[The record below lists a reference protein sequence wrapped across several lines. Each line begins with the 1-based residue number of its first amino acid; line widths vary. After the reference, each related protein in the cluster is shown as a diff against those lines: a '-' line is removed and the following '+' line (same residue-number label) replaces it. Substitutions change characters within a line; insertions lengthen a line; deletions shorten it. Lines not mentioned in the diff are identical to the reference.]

1 MLPKPH
7 IFDKRWWQYRI
18 NTILNKEI
26 ANLKDYS
33 GKTRSVFKTCF
44 FNHLQSKLRET
55 NLKKMTMKKSHN
67 LDERS
72 WHRKSEDV
80 PCREHRTGPG
90 AGTQLGRSMGGL
102 STNVAIPFLG
112 QNLTSGWKTSGSAT
126 AMKSQSLCVTIDVTM
141 TLTYKEES

>member
-1 MLPKPH
+1 
-7 IFDKRWWQYRI
+7 
-18 NTILNKEI
+18 
-26 ANLKDYS
+26 
-33 GKTRSVFKTCF
+33 
-44 FNHLQSKLRET
+44 
-55 NLKKMTMKKSHN
+55 MKKSHN

-126 AMKSQSLCVTIDVTM
+126 AMKSQSVCVTIDVTM